1 MVFGTVQVPNAGR
14 NTVLSYQVSTQV
26 DADALVALIRGS
38 ISASHKRAMQMVLNM
53 VVGVTLPNNPNSFST
68 GKSTPGSYRPNKQ
81 QLKKLEDRMGK
92 DFPYSN
98 RFPEAFPNAY
108 GRPILKGDRGIL
120 HGGPFNVATP
130 RAFRGRPKKGRKVN
144 TPDRV
149 LGTEQLRKWVDEQST
164 FIEKNHTVRRIRK
177 DSSAPWVWTT
187 KAALKAVSKDMKLR
201 AGNFIHGWDA
211 IAQKVGSNA
220 VKNATR
226 SGGKYDAAFGVNRF
240 EFSSM
245 KEIVWSFEAENLNAP
260 TPRAGSRDST
270 KNKQLYTQKVID
282 SQLGWWTERCF
293 DKALREVNP
302 KNILKHSKVRD
313 MKGVSIHWAAD

>member
-1 MVFGTVQVPNAGR
+1 MVFGTVQVPDAGR

-26 DADALVALIRGS
+26 DADALESLIRGS
-38 ISASHKRAMQMVLNM
+38 ISASYKRAMQMLLNM
-53 VVGVTLPNNPNSFST
+53 VVGVTLPNNPNSFSS
-68 GKSTPGSYRPNKQ
+68 GKSTPGSYKPNKE
-81 QLKKLEDRMGK
+81 QLKKLEGRMTK
-92 DFPYSN
+92 DFPYSKKI
-98 RFPEAFPNAY
+98 PEAFPNAY
-108 GRPILKGDRGIL
+108 GRPILKGDRGL
-120 HGGPFNVATP
+120 VRGGPFNVATP

-149 LGTEQLRKWVDEQST
+149 LSTEQLQKWVDEQST

-177 DSSAPWVWTT
+177 DSRAPWVWTT

-226 SGGKYDAAFGVNRF
+226 SGGKYDAAAGLNFF
-240 EFSSM
+240 EISSM
-245 KEIVWSFEAENLNAP
+245 EDVAWTFMAENLNAP
-260 TPRAGSRDST
+260 TPRAGSRDFT
-270 KNKQLYTQKVID
+270 KSKEIYLQKVID
-282 SQLGWWTERCF
+282 REIPFWVERCF

-302 KNILKHSKVRD
+302 ANLLKHSKVRD

>member
-1 MVFGTVQVPNAGR
+1 MVFGTVQVPNVGG

-26 DADALVALIRGS
+26 DADALEALIRGS
-38 ISASHKRAMQMVLNM
+38 IAASHKRAMQMVLNM

-81 QLKKLEDRMGK
+81 QLKKLEDRMSK
-92 DFPYSN
+92 DFPYSKK
-98 RFPEAFPNAY
+98 FPEAFPNAH
-108 GRPILKGDRGIL
+108 GRPILKGDRGL
-120 HGGPFNVATP
+120 VRGGPFNVATP
-130 RAFRGRPKKGRKVN
+130 RKFRGRPKKGRKVN

-149 LGTEQLRKWVDEQST
+149 LGTDQLRKWVDEQST

-177 DSSAPWVWTT
+177 DSRAPWVWTT
-187 KAALKAVSKDMKLR
+187 KAALKAVSKDLTLR

-226 SGGKYDAAFGVNRF
+226 SGGKYDAARGEN
-240 EFSSM
+240 
-245 KEIVWSFEAENLNAP
+245 SFEVAAMNNGEWSLTAENLNAP
-260 TPRAGSRDST
+260 AAKDFTRD
-270 KNKQLYTQKVID
+270 KRVYVQKVID
-282 SQLGWWTERCF
+282 SQIERWVAKSY

-302 KNILKHSKVRD
+302 ANILKHSKVRD
-313 MKGVSIHWAAD
+313 MKGVSINWAAD

>member
-1 MVFGTVQVPNAGR
+1 MVFGTVQVPGAGG

-26 DADALVALIRGS
+26 DADALEALIRGS
-38 ISASHKRAMQMVLNM
+38 IAASHKRAMQMVLNM

-81 QLKKLEDRMGK
+81 QLKKLEDRMSK
-92 DFPYSN
+92 DFPYMKKT
-98 RFPEAFPNAY
+98 PEAFPNDY

-130 RAFRGRPKKGRKVN
+130 RKFRGRPKKGRKVN

-187 KAALKAVSKDMKLR
+187 KAALKAVSKDLTLR

-226 SGGKYDAAFGVNRF
+226 SGGKYDPARGVN
-240 EFSSM
+240 
-245 KEIVWSFEAENLNAP
+245 SFEVAAMNNGEWSLTAENLNAP
-260 TPRAGSRDST
+260 AAKDFTRD
-270 KNKQLYTQKVID
+270 KRVYVQKVID
-282 SQLGWWTERCF
+282 SQIERWVARSY

-302 KNILKHSKVRD
+302 ANLLKHSKVRD